1 MAYRTES
8 WINCSI
14 RLGRT
19 RLPNTKGPARNS
31 QCLNTTRQSLWSLA
45 RSGLVEP
52 YVSPAILAEVHD
64 VIGRPSIRTK
74 FRQLTDD
81 VVAEFIERIAIRVDE
96 VGTGITL
103 VRDPKDEPHL
113 NLAAECQADYL
124 VSRDRD
130 LLKGA
135 DTIARTM
142 PHLRIVEPA
151 AFLIAVRRQIGNTF

>member
-1 MAYRTES
+1 M
-8 WINCSI
+8 
-14 RLGRT
+14 
-19 RLPNTKGPARNS
+19 
-31 QCLNTTRQSLWSLA
+31 
-45 RSGLVEP
+45 EP